1 MAILKSTEATR
12 ELERDKVLARDAERR
27 LRETGP
33 TCLSCG
39 GLLHRHGGGL
49 LPQLRHVDPYT
60 YVCLFSNCPNYGIR
74 VVR

>member
-12 ELERDKVLARDAERR
+12 ELERDKVLAQDAERR

-39 GLLHRHGGGL
+39 GLLHS
-49 LPQLRHVDPYT
+49 HVDYRHT